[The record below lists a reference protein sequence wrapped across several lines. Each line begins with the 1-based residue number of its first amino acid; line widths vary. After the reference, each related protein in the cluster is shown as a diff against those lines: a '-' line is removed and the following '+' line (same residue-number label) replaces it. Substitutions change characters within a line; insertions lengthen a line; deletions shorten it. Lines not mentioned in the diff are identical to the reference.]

1 MLPTIATGN
10 VASATA
16 VAGYDVANSC
26 RFDGSSASMSITPGS
41 NMNLDRWT
49 WSGWIKRSGLGVVQS
64 IFSCDNATTD
74 TTELAFDANDKLNF
88 LNLVSSVIKGKKITT
103 RVFRDPSA
111 WYHIVVVWDSG
122 NATAGD
128 RIKIYV
134 NGVRETVFD
143 TSADPDQNTD
153 SSFGESGQ
161 ATLIGVFVGE
171 ASRFFNGYMAE
182 VVLIDGTA
190 YAASDFGE
198 FDEDS
203 PTIWKPIDVSGL
215 TFGTHGFYLD
225 FEASDNL
232 GNDANGGTDLTEV
245 NLDATNQAT
254 DTPTNNFCTW
264 NPLVNIGTHT
274 TYSEGN
280 LTVSSDDANYRVSPS
295 TLAVGSGKWYVEFKA
310 VSGHDATTNVAVGIL
325 QTDTNFST
333 SSENLNAYPNGY
345 SYGSGGR
352 VSEYDNSTIYTGS
365 TYTDGDI
372 LGVAVDL
379 DNSKLYFHKNGIYEN
394 SGDPTSG
401 ATGTGAV
408 SITAGKDYYIACS
421 TLTSEGNKIFSANF
435 GSPAFA
441 ITSGN
446 ADANGFG
453 NMEYAFPDTDY
464 YCLCTKNL
472 AEFGG

>member
-1 MLPTIATGN
+1 
-10 VASATA
+10 
-16 VAGYDVANSC
+16 
-26 RFDGSSASMSITPGS
+26 
-41 NMNLDRWT
+41 
-49 WSGWIKRSGLGVVQS
+49 
-64 IFSCDNATTD
+64 
-74 TTELAFDANDKLNF
+74 
-88 LNLVSSVIKGKKITT
+88 
-103 RVFRDPSA
+103 
-111 WYHIVVVWDSG
+111 
-122 NATAGD
+122 
-128 RIKIYV
+128 
-134 NGVRETVFD
+134 
-143 TSADPDQNTD
+143 
-153 SSFGESGQ
+153 
-161 ATLIGVFVGE
+161 
-171 ASRFFNGYMAE
+171 
-182 VVLIDGTA
+182 
-190 YAASDFGE
+190 
-198 FDEDS
+198 EDS
-203 PTIWKPIDVSGL
+203 PTIWKPKDPSGL
-215 TFGTHGFYLD
+215 TFGTNGFYLD
-225 FEASDNL
+225 FEDSANL

-446 ADANGFG
+446 ADANDYG